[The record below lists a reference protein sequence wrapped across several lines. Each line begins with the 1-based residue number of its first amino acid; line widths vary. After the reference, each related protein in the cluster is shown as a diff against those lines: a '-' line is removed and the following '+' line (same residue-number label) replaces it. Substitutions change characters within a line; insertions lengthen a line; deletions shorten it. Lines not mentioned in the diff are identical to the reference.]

1 MVGAVAQHRSLSEYV
16 LVSPLHRELSITR
29 GDAWPVVLAQ
39 LDEGA
44 GLLVP
49 HATHKTGALAICV
62 DFVTVVS
69 LPRL

>member
-1 MVGAVAQHRSLSEYV
+1 MVGAVAQHRSLSECV
-16 LVSPLHRELSITR
+16 LVSRLHHELSITR

-49 HATHKTGALAICV
+49 HATHKTGALVISV